1 MTTTTGTKSTLETLE
16 TATSTAPATFNE
28 TGKTKYGTKN
38 YEVLI
43 GYIKDGELPQYVVR
57 NLETGVVEFNHEV
70 LSFVREW
77 IAHFQAR
84 LDALD
89 EGRNPD
95 EQNGAAHR
103 VANFN

>member
-1 MTTTTGTKSTLETLE
+1 MIGTKSPSETLE
-16 TATSTAPATFNE
+16 TATATSPATFNE

-43 GYIKDGELPQYVVR
+43 GYIKNGELPQYVVR
-57 NLETGVVEFNHEV
+57 NLETGVIEFNHEV

-95 EQNGAAHR
+95 EQASAPAR
-103 VANFN
+103 AANFN